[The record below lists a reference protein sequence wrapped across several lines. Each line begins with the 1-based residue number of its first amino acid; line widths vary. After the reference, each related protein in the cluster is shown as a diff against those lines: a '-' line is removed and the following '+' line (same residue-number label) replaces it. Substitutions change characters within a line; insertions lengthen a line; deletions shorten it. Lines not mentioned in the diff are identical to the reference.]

1 MQQIS
6 KLSMQISKNTTLGNQ
21 VLVPLLGLQ
30 DFKLYVFGHLVWS
43 YHAQWVSVEAFSQR
57 VQSRDFLAAA
67 MSLCGV
73 TAS

>member
-21 VLVPLLGLQ
+21 VLVLLLGLQ
-30 DFKLYVFGHLVWS
+30 DYKLYVFGHLVWS
-43 YHAQWVSVEAFSQR
+43 YSQWVSVEEFSQR
-57 VQSRDFLAAA
+57 VQSRHFLAAA
-67 MSLCGV
+67 MSLSGV